1 MEETKTEKLSDTMRS
16 STGMQQVATTS
27 MLKKLIKNYFNEFAD
42 KNQKE
47 LNLIKDEAIKLNE
60 ETRST
65 FEKI

>member
-1 MEETKTEKLSDTMRS
+1 
-16 STGMQQVATTS
+16 